1 LFSLD
6 LMTRKVILALAAVAF
21 TTSVGAQTTKDKV
34 TSDDGRVVVATYAA
48 KPEYPYELRAR
59 HIQGAGVFQ
68 VHIRADGTVRS
79 VDTIQSTRNALLDK
93 CAIDAFMRWRFRVDR
108 PTKAKI
114 PITFSM
120 HRPY

>member
-1 LFSLD
+1 
-6 LMTRKVILALAAVAF
+6 MTRKLMLLLASLAF
-21 TTSVGAQTTKDKV
+21 TTPLRAQTTTDKV

-48 KPEYPYELRAR
+48 KPDYPYELRSR
-59 HIQGAGVFQ
+59 HIQGSGVFE

-79 VDTIQSTRNALLDK
+79 IDTVQSTGNGLLDK

-108 PTKAKI
+108 PTKVKM

-120 HRPY
+120 RRPY